1 MSGLTSSYFL
11 WGKVC
16 NARAYKDSKTSNLHV
31 QGVMGNLL
39 QETQIK
45 LRRDVVMLKMRYYS
59 SLRKLQADAD
69 REQWSRYKYE
79 MRKEELAALETDIAR
94 IQRVLG

>member
-1 MSGLTSSYFL
+1 MTGLTSTPFNL
-11 WGKVC
+11 GILIFVPGL
-16 NARAYKDSKTSNLHV
+16 KDLKTSKLHV
-31 QGVMGNLL
+31 QGGMGNLL

-45 LRRDVVMLKMRYYS
+45 LRRDLVMLRLRYYT

-79 MRKEELAALETDIAR
+79 MRKEQLAALETNIAR

>member
-1 MSGLTSSYFL
+1 M
-11 WGKVC
+11 
-16 NARAYKDSKTSNLHV
+16 
-31 QGVMGNLL
+31 L

-45 LRRDVVMLKMRYYS
+45 LHLDVVMLRMRYYT
-59 SLRKLQADAD
+59 SLRKLQADAN
-69 REQWSRYKYE
+69 REQRSRYKYE